1 MKCSTVKMDD
11 ACRNVRKDPV
21 TDAGKRPRQG
31 RLTLL
36 RNRRTGD

>member
-1 MKCSTVKMDD
+1 MKYSTVKMD
-11 ACRNVRKDPV
+11 AAWRNVRKDPV
-21 TDAGKRPRQG
+21 TDAGKGPTQG